1 MYDTVPNYVGRRQT
15 QVDIAEQSLPFEP
28 SFGWVGR
35 TDHHVQYRSEA
46 EGVDIQ
52 DYQQYRFGREIPTE
66 MYIMMNF
73 SYPQSTQS
81 F

>member
-15 QVDIAEQSLPFEP
+15 QMDIAEQNLPFEP

-35 TDHHVQYRSEA
+35 TDHHVPYRSEA

-52 DYQQYRFGREIPTE
+52 DYQQYRFGTEITW
-66 MYIMMNF
+66 Y
-73 SYPQSTQS
+73 S
-81 F
+81 FILL